1 MTWFK
6 RRRGVRT
13 RKLHPYNE
21 AGRRL
26 KAALVSYSVGR
37 AGVDYTLKQTPEDA
51 GDDWAELAESL
62 LRGMLEGI
70 PVAKAGPR
78 LIQ

>member
-1 MTWFK
+1 MK
-6 RRRGVRT
+6 T

-26 KAALVSYSVGR
+26 KAALVSYTAGR

-62 LRGMLEGI
+62 LRGMLEGL